1 MQPRVSIIIPVYNGE
16 KYIRNSI
23 IKLQMQT
30 YANLEVIYVDDGS
43 TDQTGI
49 ILDETATED
58 DRFRVI
64 HKENGGVSAARNTGI
79 KAATGEYLIFF
90 DADDE
95 VTPEV
100 IQDNVDVAITSGAD
114 VVLFGFW
121 YFNVDCKEEKVNEFP
136 VSFSGTREE
145 FFTQCVSEAVDREFF
160 NAPWNKLIKGK
171 LISDNGLC
179 FDTRYSLYEDNLF
192 ATDVFIHA
200 ERIAI
205 NPKAYYR
212 YFLRSSG
219 SLLTRF
225 HDIFSRD

>member
-1 MQPRVSIIIPVYNGE
+1 
-16 KYIRNSI
+16 
-23 IKLQMQT
+23 MQT

-160 NAPWNKLIKGK
+160 NAP
-171 LISDNGLC
+171 
-179 FDTRYSLYEDNLF
+179 
-192 ATDVFIHA
+192 
-200 ERIAI
+200 
-205 NPKAYYR
+205 
-212 YFLRSSG
+212 
-219 SLLTRF
+219 
-225 HDIFSRD
+225 

>member
-79 KAATGEYLIFF
+79 KAATWQSQAGQMWCCL
-90 DADDE
+90 A
-95 VTPEV
+95 
-100 IQDNVDVAITSGAD
+100 SG
-114 VVLFGFW
+114 
-121 YFNVDCKEEKVNEFP
+121 
-136 VSFSGTREE
+136 
-145 FFTQCVSEAVDREFF
+145 
-160 NAPWNKLIKGK
+160 
-171 LISDNGLC
+171 ISMW
-179 FDTRYSLYEDNLF
+179 TARK
-192 ATDVFIHA
+192 
-200 ERIAI
+200 R
-205 NPKAYYR
+205 R
-212 YFLRSSG
+212 
-219 SLLTRF
+219 
-225 HDIFSRD
+225 